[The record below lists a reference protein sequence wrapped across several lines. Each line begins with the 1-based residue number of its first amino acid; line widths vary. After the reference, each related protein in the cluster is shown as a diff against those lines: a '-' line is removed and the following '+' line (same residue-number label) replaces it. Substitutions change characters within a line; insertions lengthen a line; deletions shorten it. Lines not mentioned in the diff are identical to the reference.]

1 MYTPEAF
8 KITDE
13 NIIEEFIANN
23 PFAILT
29 SENNG
34 KIEVTHLPINRFR
47 DGKLYGHVAKANI
60 HSNIDEEKEVCFIF
74 NGEHAYI
81 SPTYYETAFNVPTW
95 NYSAVHIYGN
105 IQYIDDKEKVW
116 ELLNETTAIYE
127 DQNGWKLP
135 QEEKFKDLT
144 KFIRFFEIKV
154 TNIEAKF
161 KFNQNKTKEDIE
173 KVIQSLRDNKQ
184 IAVANFMEHITK
196 PRRETS

>member
-1 MYTPEAF
+1 LYTPEAF

-34 KIEVTHLPINRFR
+34 KIEVTHLPINRFK
-47 DGKLYGHVAKANI
+47 DGELYGHLAKANV
-60 HSNIDEEKEVCFIF
+60 HSNINETKEVCFIF

-81 SPTYYETAFNVPTW
+81 SPSYYETTFNVPTW
-95 NYSAVHIYGN
+95 NYSVVHIYGN

-116 ELLNETTAIYE
+116 ELLNETTEIYE
-127 DQNGWKLP
+127 GKHGWELP

-144 KFIRFFEIKV
+144 NFIRFFKIKV

-184 IAVANFMEHITK
+184 IGVANFMAHITK
-196 PRRETS
+196 HQK